1 MSSKRAKPLKAQPK
15 TWITVVAPKYF
26 GFTELGKAL
35 VSSPD
40 RAIKRTMWTTLY
52 NITNDFS
59 HQHIKLRFQI
69 IKVEGDKAYT
79 IFKGHEL
86 ARDYIRSLVRRG
98 SSRIDS
104 IFDVE
109 TRDGYRMR
117 VFMLAVTVKRAK
129 TSQKSAI
136 RAIMRQVV
144 EEKASQLNFED
155 FVQELVLGK
164 ISSDAYNKAKK
175 IYPLRKVE
183 AMKSKLLGVPQESEE
198 AKVVYQSTQL
208 KVS

>member
-1 MSSKRAKPLKAQPK
+1 MSSKKTKTLKAQPK
-15 TWITVVAPKYF
+15 IWLTVLAPKYF
-26 GFTELGKAL
+26 GFTELGKTL
-35 VSSPD
+35 TSSPE
-40 RAIKRTMWTTLY
+40 RVIRRTLWTTLY
-52 NITNDFS
+52 SITNDFS

-104 IFDVE
+104 IFDVV
-109 TRDGYRMR
+109 TSDGYQLRI
-117 VFMLAVTVKRAK
+117 FMLAVTVKRAK

-136 RAIMRQVV
+136 RAVVRQVV
-144 EEKASQLNFED
+144 EEKASRLNFED

-164 ISSDAYNKAKK
+164 TSSDAYNEAKK

-183 AMKSKLLGVPQESEE
+183 VMKSKLIRVRLESEE
-198 AKVVYQSTQL
+198 AKVLYQPAQAP
-208 KVS
+208 

>member
-1 MSSKRAKPLKAQPK
+1 VSSKKVKAIKAQPK
-15 TWITVVAPKYF
+15 VWITVLAPKYF
-26 GFTELGKAL
+26 GFAELGKTMA
-35 VSSPD
+35 SSPGKVI
-40 RAIKRTMWTTLY
+40 RRTLWTTLY

-59 HQHIKLRFQI
+59 HQHIKLHFQI

-86 ARDYIRSLVRRG
+86 ARDYVRSLVRRG
-98 SSRIDS
+98 SSRVDS

-109 TRDGYRMR
+109 TKDGYRLR

-144 EEKASQLNFED
+144 VERASQLNFED
-155 FVQELVLGK
+155 FAQELVLGK

-183 AMKSKLLGVPQESEE
+183 AMKSKLLQASPESEE
-198 AKVVYQSTQL
+198 AKVLQQPT
-208 KVS
+208 

>member
-1 MSSKRAKPLKAQPK
+1 LSSKKVKAIKAQPK
-15 TWITVVAPKYF
+15 VWITILAPKYF
-26 GFTELGKAL
+26 GFAELGKTMA
-35 VSSPD
+35 SSPGKVT
-40 RAIKRTMWTTLY
+40 KRTLWTTLY
-52 NITNDFS
+52 GITNDFS

-69 IKVEGDKAYT
+69 IKVEEDKAYT

-86 ARDYIRSLVRRG
+86 ARDYVRSLVRRG
-98 SSRIDS
+98 SSRVDS

-109 TRDGYRMR
+109 TKDGYRLR
-117 VFMLAVTVKRAK
+117 IFMLAVTVKRAK

-144 EEKASQLNFED
+144 EEKASQLNFDD

-183 AMKSKLLGVPQESEE
+183 AMKSKLLQVPLESEE
-198 AKVVYQSTQL
+198 AKALQQPA
-208 KVS
+208 

>member
-1 MSSKRAKPLKAQPK
+1 MSSKKAKVLKAQPK
-15 TWITVVAPKYF
+15 IWITVLAPKYF
-26 GFTELGKAL
+26 GFTELGRTPT
-35 VSSPD
+35 SSPD
-40 RAIKRTMWTTLY
+40 KVVRRTLWTTLY

-59 HQHIKLRFQI
+59 HQHIKMCFQI
-69 IKVEGDKAYT
+69 IKVEGDKAHT

-109 TRDGYRMR
+109 TRDGYQLR

-136 RAIMRQVV
+136 RAIMRRVV
-144 EEKASQLNFED
+144 EEKASQLNFEA

-164 ISSDAYNKAKK
+164 ISSDVYNEAKK

-183 AMKSKLLGVPQESEE
+183 AMKSKLLRVPLESEE
-198 AKVVYQSTQL
+198 AKVLHQSVQE
-208 KVS
+208 S

>member
-1 MSSKRAKPLKAQPK
+1 VSSKKVKAIKVQPK
-15 TWITVVAPKYF
+15 VWITVLAPKYF
-26 GFTELGKAL
+26 GFAELGRTMT
-35 VSSPD
+35 SSLG
-40 RAIKRTMWTTLY
+40 RVIKRTLWTTLY
-52 NITNDFS
+52 SITNDFS
-59 HQHIKLRFQI
+59 HQHVKLCFQV

-86 ARDYIRSLVRRG
+86 ARDYVRSLIRRG
-98 SSRIDS
+98 SSRVDS

-109 TRDGYRMR
+109 TKDGYRLR

-164 ISSDAYNKAKK
+164 ISSDAYNSAKK

-183 AMKSKLLGVPQESEE
+183 AMKSKLLQVSLESEE
-198 AKVVYQSTQL
+198 AKVLQQSA
-208 KVS
+208 

>member
-1 MSSKRAKPLKAQPK
+1 LSSKKLKAIKAQPK
-15 TWITVVAPKYF
+15 IWITILAPKYF
-26 GFTELGKAL
+26 GFAELGKTMT
-35 VSSPD
+35 SSPEKVI
-40 RAIKRTMWTTLY
+40 RRTLWTTLY
-52 NITNDFS
+52 SITNDFS

-69 IKVEGDKAYT
+69 VKVESDKAYT

-86 ARDYIRSLVRRG
+86 ARDYVRSLIRRG

-109 TRDGYRMR
+109 TKDGYRLR

-175 IYPLRKVE
+175 IYSLRKVE
-183 AMKSKLLGVPQESEE
+183 AMKSKLLRVPPESEE
-198 AKVVYQSTQL
+198 AKVLQQPA
-208 KVS
+208 

>member
-1 MSSKRAKPLKAQPK
+1 MSSKKAKTLKAQPK
-15 TWITVVAPKYF
+15 AWITVLAPKYF
-26 GFTELGKAL
+26 GFTELGKTPTP
-35 VSSPD
+35 SPE
-40 RAIKRTMWTTLY
+40 RVAGRTLWTTLY
-52 NITNDFS
+52 SITNDFS
-59 HQHIKLRFQI
+59 HQHIKLCFQV
-69 IKVEGDKAYT
+69 IKIEGDKAYT

-109 TRDGYRMR
+109 TKDGYQLRI
-117 VFMLAVTVKRAK
+117 FMLAVTVKRAK

-136 RAIMRQVV
+136 RAIMRKVV
-144 EEKASQLNFED
+144 EERASQLNFED

-164 ISSDAYNKAKK
+164 TSSDAYNEAKK

-183 AMKSKLLGVPQESEE
+183 AMKSKLLRVPLESEE
-198 AKVVYQSTQL
+198 AKVLYQATQT
-208 KVS
+208 S

>member
-1 MSSKRAKPLKAQPK
+1 LSSKKLKTIKAQPK
-15 TWITVVAPKYF
+15 VWITILAPKYF
-26 GFTELGKAL
+26 GFAELGKIMA
-35 VSSPD
+35 SSPGKVIR
-40 RAIKRTMWTTLY
+40 RALWTTLY
-52 NITNDFS
+52 SITNDFS

-69 IKVEGDKAYT
+69 VKVEGDKAYT

-86 ARDYIRSLVRRG
+86 ARDYVRSLIRRG

-104 IFDVE
+104 IFDIE
-109 TRDGYRMR
+109 TKDGYRLR
-117 VFMLAVTVKRAK
+117 IFMLAVTVKRAK
-129 TSQKSAI
+129 TSQKSAM
-136 RAIMRQVV
+136 RAMMRQVV

-183 AMKSKLLGVPQESEE
+183 AMKSKLLQVPPESEE
-198 AKVVYQSTQL
+198 TKVLQHSA
-208 KVS
+208 

>member
-1 MSSKRAKPLKAQPK
+1 VSSKKVKAIKAQPK
-15 TWITVVAPKYF
+15 VWITILAPKYF
-26 GFTELGKAL
+26 GFVELGKTMT
-35 VSSPD
+35 SSPAKVI
-40 RAIKRTMWTTLY
+40 RRTLWTTLY
-52 NITNDFS
+52 SITNDFS

-86 ARDYIRSLVRRG
+86 ARDYVRSLIRRG
-98 SSRIDS
+98 SSRVDS

-109 TRDGYRMR
+109 TKNGYRLR

-136 RAIMRQVV
+136 RAIMKQVV
-144 EEKASQLNFED
+144 EERASQLSFED

-183 AMKSKLLGVPQESEE
+183 AMKSKLLQVPPESEE
-198 AKVVYQSTQL
+198 ASVLQQL
-208 KVS
+208 A

>member
-1 MSSKRAKPLKAQPK
+1 MSSKKVKAIKAQPK
-15 TWITVVAPKYF
+15 VWITVLAPKYF
-26 GFTELGKAL
+26 GFAELGKTMAF
-35 VSSPD
+35 SPGKVI
-40 RAIKRTMWTTLY
+40 RRTLWTTLY

-59 HQHIKLRFQI
+59 HQHIKLHFQI

-86 ARDYIRSLVRRG
+86 ARDYVRSLVRRG
-98 SSRIDS
+98 SSRVDS

-109 TRDGYRMR
+109 TKDGYRLR

-144 EEKASQLNFED
+144 VERASQLNFED

-183 AMKSKLLGVPQESEE
+183 AMKSKLLQASPESEE
-198 AKVVYQSTQL
+198 AKVLQQPT
-208 KVS
+208 

>member
-1 MSSKRAKPLKAQPK
+1 MSSKKVKAIKAQPK
-15 TWITVVAPKYF
+15 LWLAILAPKYF
-26 GFTELGKAL
+26 GFVELGKTM
-35 VSSPD
+35 VSSPGKV
-40 RAIKRTMWTTLY
+40 IKRTLWTTLY
-52 NITNDFS
+52 SITNDFS
-59 HQHIKLRFQI
+59 HQHIKLSFQI
-69 IKVEGDKAYT
+69 IKVEGDKAHT

-86 ARDYIRSLVRRG
+86 ARDYVRSLVRRG

-109 TRDGYRMR
+109 TKDGYLLR

-144 EEKASQLNFED
+144 KERASQLNFED

-183 AMKSKLLGVPQESEE
+183 AMKSKLLRVPLESEE
-198 AKVVYQSTQL
+198 VKVLQQPV
-208 KVS
+208 

>member
-1 MSSKRAKPLKAQPK
+1 MSSKKVKAIKAQPK
-15 TWITVVAPKYF
+15 VWITVLAPKYF
-26 GFTELGKAL
+26 GFAELGRTMA
-35 VSSPD
+35 SSPEKVI
-40 RAIKRTMWTTLY
+40 RRTLWTTLY
-52 NITNDFS
+52 SITNDFS
-59 HQHIKLRFQI
+59 HQHIKLCFQI

-86 ARDYIRSLVRRG
+86 ARDYVRSLIRRG
-98 SSRIDS
+98 SSRVDS

-109 TRDGYRMR
+109 TKDGYRLR

-144 EEKASQLNFED
+144 EERASQLNFED

-175 IYPLRKVE
+175 VYPLRKVE
-183 AMKSKLLGVPQESEE
+183 AMKSKLLQVPLESEE
-198 AKVVYQSTQL
+198 AKVLQQQA
-208 KVS
+208 

>member
-1 MSSKRAKPLKAQPK
+1 MSSKKVKAIKTQPK
-15 TWITVVAPKYF
+15 AWITILAPKYF
-26 GFTELGKAL
+26 GFVELGKTMT
-35 VSSPD
+35 SSPTKVI
-40 RAIKRTMWTTLY
+40 RRTLWTTLY
-52 NITNDFS
+52 SITNDFS
-59 HQHIKLRFQI
+59 HQHMKLRFQI

-86 ARDYIRSLVRRG
+86 ARDYVRSLIRRG
-98 SSRIDS
+98 SSRVDA
-104 IFDVE
+104 IFDIE
-109 TRDGYRMR
+109 TKDGYRLR

-136 RAIMRQVV
+136 RAIMKQVV
-144 EEKASQLNFED
+144 EERASQLSFED

-183 AMKSKLLGVPQESEE
+183 ALKSKLLQVPPESEE
-198 AKVVYQSTQL
+198 ASVLQQL
-208 KVS
+208 A

>member
-1 MSSKRAKPLKAQPK
+1 VSSKKVKAIKTQPK
-15 TWITVVAPKYF
+15 AWITILAPKYF
-26 GFTELGKAL
+26 GFVELGKTMT
-35 VSSPD
+35 SSPTKVI
-40 RAIKRTMWTTLY
+40 RRTLWTTLY
-52 NITNDFS
+52 SITNDFS
-59 HQHIKLRFQI
+59 HQHMKLRFQI

-86 ARDYIRSLVRRG
+86 ARDYVRSLIRRG
-98 SSRIDS
+98 SSRVDA
-104 IFDVE
+104 IFDIE
-109 TRDGYRMR
+109 TKDGYRLR

-136 RAIMRQVV
+136 RAIMKQVV
-144 EEKASQLNFED
+144 EERASQLSFED

-183 AMKSKLLGVPQESEE
+183 ALKSKLLQVPPESEE
-198 AKVVYQSTQL
+198 ASVLQQL
-208 KVS
+208 A

>member
-1 MSSKRAKPLKAQPK
+1 MSSKKAKAIKAQPK
-15 TWITVVAPKYF
+15 VWITILAPKYF
-26 GFTELGKAL
+26 GFAELG
-35 VSSPD
+35 
-40 RAIKRTMWTTLY
+40 RTMASSLGKIIRRTLWTTLY
-52 NITNDFS
+52 SITNDFS
-59 HQHIKLRFQI
+59 HQHIKLCFQI
-69 IKVEGDKAYT
+69 VKAEGDKAYT

-86 ARDYIRSLVRRG
+86 ARDYVRSLIRRG
-98 SSRIDS
+98 SSRVDS

-109 TRDGYRMR
+109 TKDGYRLR

-144 EEKASQLNFED
+144 EERALQLNFED

-164 ISSDAYNKAKK
+164 ISSDAYNNAKK

-183 AMKSKLLGVPQESEE
+183 AMKSKLLQVPPESEE
-198 AKVVYQSTQL
+198 AKVLQQQA
-208 KVS
+208 

>member
-1 MSSKRAKPLKAQPK
+1 MSSKKVKAIKAQPK
-15 TWITVVAPKYF
+15 VWITVLAPKYF
-26 GFTELGKAL
+26 GFAELGKTMA
-35 VSSPD
+35 SSPGKVI
-40 RAIKRTMWTTLY
+40 RRTLWTTLY

-59 HQHIKLRFQI
+59 HQHIKLHFQI

-86 ARDYIRSLVRRG
+86 ARDYVRSLVRRG
-98 SSRIDS
+98 SSRVDS

-109 TRDGYRMR
+109 TKDGYRLR

-144 EEKASQLNFED
+144 VERASQLNFED

-183 AMKSKLLGVPQESEE
+183 AMKSKLLQASPESEE
-198 AKVVYQSTQL
+198 AKVLQQPT
-208 KVS
+208 

>member
-1 MSSKRAKPLKAQPK
+1 VSSKKVKAIKAQPK
-15 TWITVVAPKYF
+15 VWITVLAPKYF
-26 GFTELGKAL
+26 GFAELGKTMA
-35 VSSPD
+35 SSPGKVI
-40 RAIKRTMWTTLY
+40 RRTLWTTLY

-59 HQHIKLRFQI
+59 HQHIKLHFQV

-86 ARDYIRSLVRRG
+86 ARDYVRSLVRRG
-98 SSRIDS
+98 SSRVDS

-109 TRDGYRMR
+109 TKDGYRLR

-144 EEKASQLNFED
+144 VERASQLNFED

-183 AMKSKLLGVPQESEE
+183 AMKSKLLQASPESEE
-198 AKVVYQSTQL
+198 AKVLQQPT
-208 KVS
+208 

>member
-1 MSSKRAKPLKAQPK
+1 MSSKKVKAIKAQPK
-15 TWITVVAPKYF
+15 VWITVLAPKYF
-26 GFTELGKAL
+26 GFAELGKTMA
-35 VSSPD
+35 SSPGKVI
-40 RAIKRTMWTTLY
+40 RRTLWTTLY

-59 HQHIKLRFQI
+59 HQHIKLHFQI

-86 ARDYIRSLVRRG
+86 ARDYVRSLVRRG
-98 SSRIDS
+98 SSRVDS

-109 TRDGYRMR
+109 TKDGYRLR

-144 EEKASQLNFED
+144 VERASQLNFED
-155 FVQELVLGK
+155 FAQELVLGK

-183 AMKSKLLGVPQESEE
+183 AMKSKLLQASPESEE
-198 AKVVYQSTQL
+198 AKVLQQPT
-208 KVS
+208 

>member
-1 MSSKRAKPLKAQPK
+1 
-15 TWITVVAPKYF
+15 V
-26 GFTELGKAL
+26 
-35 VSSPD
+35 
-40 RAIKRTMWTTLY
+40 
-52 NITNDFS
+52 
-59 HQHIKLRFQI
+59 
-69 IKVEGDKAYT
+69 
-79 IFKGHEL
+79 
-86 ARDYIRSLVRRG
+86 RSLVRRG

-109 TRDGYRMR
+109 TKDGYQLR

-144 EEKASQLNFED
+144 EEKASQLDFEA

-183 AMKSKLLGVPQESEE
+183 AMKSKLLRVPLESEE
-198 AKVVYQSTQL
+198 AKVLYQSA
-208 KVS
+208 